1 MTSDFSTAEPD
12 DAGTLAVSVESAGEA
27 AIVAVTGEVDALTV
41 GRLREAIDAG
51 LAQAS
56 SPRVV
61 LDLSGVSFLA
71 SSGLAALVE
80 GATDL
85 GERGGWLRVVAGSQR
100 AVVRALE
107 VTGLDDIL
115 PNYPSVA
122 DALGGDQR

>member
-27 AIVAVTGEVDALTV
+27 AIVAVTGEIDALTV

-85 GERGGWLRVVAGSQR
+85 GDRGGWLRVVAGSQR

-107 VTGLDDIL
+107 VTGLD
-115 PNYPSVA
+115 
-122 DALGGDQR
+122 